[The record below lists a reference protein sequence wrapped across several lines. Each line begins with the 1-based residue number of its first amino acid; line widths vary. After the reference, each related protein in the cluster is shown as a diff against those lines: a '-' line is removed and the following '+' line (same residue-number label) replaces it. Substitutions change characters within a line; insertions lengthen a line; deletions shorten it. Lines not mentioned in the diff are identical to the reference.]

1 MSIKAVWL
9 ASLTLS
15 LALVLACG
23 GAAPAPIEVTRVV
36 TEQVETPVEVT
47 RVVTEQVEKSVE
59 VTRVVTE
66 QVEKEVIREVLVVA
80 TPVPPVESA
89 VRAGAPTGTLTVSL
103 ENLGAQTTDPILQG
117 RAGHAQYQAPIWD
130 ALLGFNYESQYGGLG
145 RGVAHEWGIDPDGSS
160 WTFHLEEGL
169 VFHNGEPLTA
179 EDVKFSLERTMF
191 HEESVVGD
199 GNRLSRQLRQPPEE
213 AIEVVDDL
221 TLRMHTVGSKPHFW
235 SLLTR
240 AVFQGGQIMPKDY
253 IEAVGDDGFRAEP
266 VGSGPWMYAGH
277 SVGDYFQY
285 EAFDKSHRGVPH
297 FAKMS
302 LLLVPEES
310 TKLAMVHTGQS
321 DIIDL
326 VPESA
331 PEVAASGAQLTVIEG
346 VGMFIYQFWG
356 LYWPEA
362 QSRPVG
368 DVRVRQAMS
377 LAINRQDIIDYTLNG
392 FGRPSMPFATFPTS
406 VDVDVP
412 RWQKW
417 GEEALRYD
425 PERAKALLAEAGYP
439 DGFEVTFWSTNFS
452 GTPYMNDLSQAVT
465 GFWEEIGIKADLRI
479 IEGGVF
485 TPMTRRPGH
494 DEWGEGFN
502 GGVSIYRNA
511 GRPLPVPR
519 YQTTFH
525 PDSNHV
531 AFGDRDTL
539 TPEGKEYLRLHEIAI
554 SERDDEKRA
563 AATNAIIQLVADQWI
578 GVPIVQ
584 GVSLYASNPDTVGR
598 WQGIYGRGEL
608 GDVFHRIPHAEGNPW
623 Q

>member
-1 MSIKAVWL
+1 MSVKVVWIGF
-9 ASLTLS
+9 STLS

-23 GAAPAPIEVTRVV
+23 GSAPAE
-36 TEQVETPVEVT
+36 PVI
-47 RVVTEQVEKSVE
+47 
-59 VTRVVTE
+59 
-66 QVEKEVIREVLVVA
+66 VEKEVVKEVTKEVVVEKEVTKEVVVIA
-80 TPVPPVESA
+80 TPVPPIQSV
-89 VRAGAPTGTLTVSL
+89 VRAGDPTGTLTVSL
-103 ENLGAQTTDPILQG
+103 ENLGAQTTDPILQT
-117 RAGHAQYQAPIWD
+117 RAGHAQYQAPIYD
-130 ALLGFNYESQYGGLG
+130 ALLGFNLESQYGGVG
-145 RGVAHEWGIDPDGSS
+145 PGVAEEWGIDPDGNS
-160 WTFHLEEGL
+160 WTFRLQEGL
-169 VFHNGEPLTA
+169 VFHNGEALTA

-191 HEESVVGD
+191 HEESLVGD

-213 AIEVVDDL
+213 AIEVIDPL
-221 TLRMHTVGSKPHFW
+221 TVRMHTDGPKPHFW

-253 IEAVGDDGFRAEP
+253 IESVGDDGFRAEP

-285 EAFDKSHRGVPH
+285 EAFDKSHRGIPH

-302 LLLVPEES
+302 LLIVPEES
-310 TKLAMVHTGQS
+310 TKLAMVRTGQA

-331 PEVAASGAQLTVIEG
+331 PEVDAAGAKLTVVEG

-356 LYWPEA
+356 LYFDEA
-362 QSRPVG
+362 QALPIS

-377 LAINRQDIIDYTLNG
+377 LAINRQDIIDYSLNG

-417 GEEALRYD
+417 SEETLVYD
-425 PERAKALLAEAGYP
+425 PERARQLLAEAGYP

-465 GFWEEIGIKADLRI
+465 GFWEEVGIQTDLRI
-479 IEGGVF
+479 IESGIF
-485 TPMTRRPGH
+485 IPMTRLPSH
-494 DEWGEGFN
+494 DEWAEGYN
-502 GGVSIYRNA
+502 GAVTIFRNA

-531 AFGDRDTL
+531 AFGDREHM
-539 TPEGKEYLRLHEIAI
+539 TPLAEEYLRLHEIAI
-554 SERDDEKRA
+554 SERDEAKRFK
-563 AATNAIIQLVADQWI
+563 ATNDILQLVADQWI

-623 Q
+623 P

>member
-1 MSIKAVWL
+1 MSVKVVWIGF
-9 ASLTLS
+9 LTLS

-23 GAAPAPIEVTRVV
+23 GSAPAE
-36 TEQVETPVEVT
+36 PVI
-47 RVVTEQVEKSVE
+47 
-59 VTRVVTE
+59 
-66 QVEKEVIREVLVVA
+66 VEKEVVKEVTKEVVVEKEVTKEVVVIA
-80 TPVPPVESA
+80 TPVPPIQSV
-89 VRAGAPTGTLTVSL
+89 VREGDPTGTLTVSL
-103 ENLGAQTTDPILQG
+103 ENLGAQTTDPILQT
-117 RAGHAQYQAPIWD
+117 RAGHAQYQAPIYD
-130 ALLGFNYESQYGGLG
+130 ALLGFNLESQYGGVG
-145 RGVAHEWGIDPDGSS
+145 PGVAEEWGIDPDGNS
-160 WTFHLEEGL
+160 WTFRLPEGL
-169 VFHNGEPLTA
+169 VFHNGEALTA

-191 HEESVVGD
+191 HEESLVGD

-213 AIEVVDDL
+213 AIEVIDPL
-221 TLRMHTVGSKPHFW
+221 TVRMHTDGPKPHFW

-253 IEAVGDDGFRAEP
+253 IESVGDDGFRAEP

-285 EAFDKSHRGVPH
+285 EAFDKSHRGIPH

-302 LLLVPEES
+302 LLIVPEES
-310 TKLAMVHTGQS
+310 TKLAMVRTGQA

-331 PEVAASGAQLTVIEG
+331 PEVEAAGAKLTVVEG

-356 LYWPEA
+356 LYFDEA
-362 QSRPVG
+362 QALPIG

-377 LAINRQDIIDYTLNG
+377 LAINRQDIIDYSLNG

-417 GEEALRYD
+417 SEETLVYD
-425 PERAKALLAEAGYP
+425 PERARQLLAEAGYP

-465 GFWEEIGIKADLRI
+465 GFWEEIGIETDLRI
-479 IEGGVF
+479 IESGIF
-485 TPMTRRPGH
+485 IPMTRLPSH
-494 DEWGEGFN
+494 DEWAEGYN
-502 GGVSIYRNA
+502 GAVTIFRNA

-519 YQTTFH
+519 YQSTFH

-531 AFGDRDTL
+531 AFGDREHM
-539 TPEGKEYLRLHEIAI
+539 TPLAEEYLRLHEIAI
-554 SERDDEKRA
+554 SERDEAKRFK
-563 AATNAIIQLVADQWI
+563 ATNDILQLVADQWI

-623 Q
+623 P

>member
-1 MSIKAVWL
+1 MSVKVVWIGF
-9 ASLTLS
+9 LTLS

-23 GAAPAPIEVTRVV
+23 GSAPAE
-36 TEQVETPVEVT
+36 PVI
-47 RVVTEQVEKSVE
+47 
-59 VTRVVTE
+59 
-66 QVEKEVIREVLVVA
+66 VEKEVVKEVTKEVVVEKEVTKEVVVIA
-80 TPVPPVESA
+80 TPVPPIQSV
-89 VRAGAPTGTLTVSL
+89 VRAGDPTGTLTVSL

-117 RAGHAQYQAPIWD
+117 RAGHAQYQAPIYD
-130 ALLGFNYESQYGGLG
+130 ALLGFNLESQYGGVG
-145 RGVAHEWGIDPDGSS
+145 PGVAEEWGIDPDGNS
-160 WTFHLEEGL
+160 WTFRLQEGL
-169 VFHNGEPLTA
+169 VFHNGEALTA

-191 HEESVVGD
+191 HEESLVGD

-213 AIEVVDDL
+213 AIEVIDPL
-221 TLRMHTVGSKPHFW
+221 TVRMHTDGPKPHFW

-253 IEAVGDDGFRAEP
+253 IESVGDDGFRAEP

-285 EAFDKSHRGVPH
+285 EAFDKSHRGIPH

-302 LLLVPEES
+302 LLIVPEES
-310 TKLAMVHTGQS
+310 TKLAMVRTGQA

-331 PEVAASGAQLTVIEG
+331 PEVDAAGAKLTVVEG

-356 LYWPEA
+356 LYFDEA
-362 QSRPVG
+362 QALPIS

-377 LAINRQDIIDYTLNG
+377 LAINRQDIIDYSLNG

-417 GEEALRYD
+417 SEETLVYD
-425 PERAKALLAEAGYP
+425 PERARQLLAEAGYP

-465 GFWEEIGIKADLRI
+465 GFWEEIGIETDLRI

-485 TPMTRRPGH
+485 TPMTRVPGH

-502 GGVSIYRNA
+502 GDVSIFRNA

-525 PDSNHV
+525 PESIHY
-531 AFGDRDTL
+531 AFGDREHM
-539 TPEGKEYLRLHEIAI
+539 TPLAEEYLRLHEIAA
-554 SERDDEKRA
+554 SERDEAKRFE
-563 AATNAIIQLVADQWI
+563 ATNDIIQLVADQWI

-623 Q
+623 P

>member
-1 MSIKAVWL
+1 MSVKVVWIGFL
-9 ASLTLS
+9 MLS

-23 GAAPAPIEVTRVV
+23 GSAPAE
-36 TEQVETPVEVT
+36 PVI
-47 RVVTEQVEKSVE
+47 
-59 VTRVVTE
+59 
-66 QVEKEVIREVLVVA
+66 VEKEVVKEVTKEVVVEKEVTKEVVVIA
-80 TPVPPVESA
+80 TPVPPVQSV
-89 VRAGAPTGTLTVSL
+89 VRAGDPTGTLTVSL

-117 RAGHAQYQAPIWD
+117 RAGHAQYQAPIYD
-130 ALLGFNYESQYGGLG
+130 ALLGFNLESQYGGVG
-145 RGVAHEWGIDPDGSS
+145 PGVAQEWGIDPDGNS
-160 WTFHLEEGL
+160 WTFRLQEGL
-169 VFHNGEPLTA
+169 VFHNGEALTA

-191 HEESVVGD
+191 HEESVVSD
-199 GNRLSRQLRQPPEE
+199 GNQLSRQLRQPPEE
-213 AIEVVDDL
+213 AIEVIDPL
-221 TLRMHTVGSKPHFW
+221 TIRMHTDGSNPHFW

-240 AVFQGGQIMPKDY
+240 AVFQAGQIMPKDY
-253 IEAVGDDGFRAEP
+253 IESVGDDGFRAEP

-285 EAFDKSHRGVPH
+285 EAFDKSHRGIPH

-302 LLLVPEES
+302 LLIVPEES
-310 TKLAMVHTGQS
+310 TKLAMVRTGQA

-331 PEVAASGAQLTVIEG
+331 PEVDAAGAKLTVVEG

-356 LYWPEA
+356 LYFDEA
-362 QSRPVG
+362 QALPIS

-377 LAINRQDIIDYTLNG
+377 LAINRQDIIDYSLNG

-417 GEEALRYD
+417 SEETLVYD
-425 PERAKALLAEAGYP
+425 PERARQLLAEAGYP

-465 GFWEEIGIKADLRI
+465 GFWEEIGIETDLRI

-485 TPMTRRPGH
+485 TPMTRVPGH

-502 GGVSIYRNA
+502 GDVSIFRNA

-519 YQTTFH
+519 YQSTFH
-525 PDSNHV
+525 PESIHY
-531 AFGDRDTL
+531 AFGDREHM
-539 TPEGKEYLRLHEIAI
+539 TPLAEEYLRLHEIAA
-554 SERDDEKRA
+554 SERDEAKRFK
-563 AATNAIIQLVADQWI
+563 ATNDIIQLVADQWI

-608 GDVFHRIPHAEGNPW
+608 GDVFHRIPHVEGNPW
-623 Q
+623 P

>member
-1 MSIKAVWL
+1 MSVRVVWIGF
-9 ASLTLS
+9 LTLS

-23 GAAPAPIEVTRVV
+23 GSAPAE
-36 TEQVETPVEVT
+36 PVI
-47 RVVTEQVEKSVE
+47 
-59 VTRVVTE
+59 
-66 QVEKEVIREVLVVA
+66 VEKEVVKEVTKEVVVEKEVTKEVVVIA
-80 TPVPPVESA
+80 TPVPPVQSV
-89 VRAGAPTGTLTVSL
+89 VRAGDPTGTLTVSL
-103 ENLGAQTTDPILQG
+103 ENLGAQTTDPILQT
-117 RAGHAQYQAPIWD
+117 RAGHAQYQAPIYD
-130 ALLGFNYESQYGGLG
+130 ALLGFNLESQYGGVG
-145 RGVAHEWGIDPDGSS
+145 PGVAEEWGIDPDGNS
-160 WTFHLEEGL
+160 WTFRLPEGL
-169 VFHNGEPLTA
+169 VFHNGEALTA

-213 AIEVVDDL
+213 AIEVIDPL
-221 TLRMHTVGSKPHFW
+221 TVRMHTDGPKPHFW

-253 IEAVGDDGFRAEP
+253 IESVGDDGFRAEP

-285 EAFDKSHRGVPH
+285 EAFDKSHRGIPH

-302 LLLVPEES
+302 LLIVPEES
-310 TKLAMVHTGQS
+310 TKLAMVRTGQA

-331 PEVAASGAQLTVIEG
+331 PEVEAAGAKLTVVEG

-356 LYWPEA
+356 LYFDEA
-362 QSRPVG
+362 QALPIG

-377 LAINRQDIIDYTLNG
+377 LAINRQDIIDYSLNG

-417 GEEALRYD
+417 SEETLVYD
-425 PERAKALLAEAGYP
+425 PERARQLLAEAGYP

-465 GFWEEIGIKADLRI
+465 GFWEEIGIETDLRI
-479 IEGGVF
+479 IESGIF
-485 TPMTRRPGH
+485 IPMTRLPSH
-494 DEWGEGFN
+494 DEWAEGYN
-502 GGVSIYRNA
+502 GAVTIFRNA

-519 YQTTFH
+519 YQSTFH

-531 AFGDRDTL
+531 AFGDREHM
-539 TPEGKEYLRLHEIAI
+539 TPLAEEYLRLHEIAI
-554 SERDDEKRA
+554 SERDEAKRFK
-563 AATNAIIQLVADQWI
+563 ATNDILQLVADQWI

-623 Q
+623 P

>member
-1 MSIKAVWL
+1 MSVVKVVWI

-15 LALVLACG
+15 LALVLGCG
-23 GAAPAPIEVTRVV
+23 GSAPAE
-36 TEQVETPVEVT
+36 PVI
-47 RVVTEQVEKSVE
+47 
-59 VTRVVTE
+59 
-66 QVEKEVIREVLVVA
+66 VEKEVTKEVEVAREVTREVVVIA
-80 TPVPPVESA
+80 TPVPPVQSV
-89 VRAGAPTGTLTVSL
+89 VRVGDPTGTLTVSL
-103 ENLGAQTTDPILQG
+103 ENLGAQTTDPILQT
-117 RAGHAQYQAPIWD
+117 RAGHAQYQAPIYD
-130 ALLGFNYESQYGGLG
+130 ALLGFNMESQYGGVG
-145 RGVAHEWGIDPDGSS
+145 PGVAEEWGIDPDGNS
-160 WTFHLEEGL
+160 WTFRLSEGL
-169 VFHNGEPLTA
+169 VFHNGEALTA

-191 HEESVVGD
+191 HEESLVGD

-213 AIEVVDDL
+213 AIEVIDSL
-221 TLRMHTVGSKPHFW
+221 TVRMHTGGPKPHFW

-253 IEAVGDDGFRAEP
+253 IESVGDDGFRAEP

-285 EAFDKSHRGVPH
+285 ESFDKSHRGVPH

-310 TKLAMVHTGQS
+310 TKLAMVRTGQA

-331 PEVAASGAQLTVIEG
+331 PEVEAAGAKLTVVEG

-356 LYWPEA
+356 LYFDEA
-362 QSRPVG
+362 QALPIG

-417 GEEALRYD
+417 SEDVLVYD
-425 PERAKALLAEAGYP
+425 PERAKQLLAEAGYP

-465 GFWEEIGIKADLRI
+465 GFWEDVGIQTDLRI
-479 IEGGVF
+479 IESGVF
-485 TPMTRRPGH
+485 IPMTRLPSH
-494 DEWGEGFN
+494 DEWDEGFN
-502 GGVSIYRNA
+502 GAVTIFRNA

-525 PDSNHV
+525 PASNHV
-531 AFGDRDTL
+531 GFGDADHM
-539 TPEGKEYLRLHEIAI
+539 TPQAEEYLRLHEIAI
-554 SERDDEKRA
+554 SERDEVKRFE
-563 AATNAIIQLVADQWI
+563 ATNDIIQLVADQWI

-608 GDVFHRIPHAEGNPW
+608 GDVFHLIPHAEGNPW
-623 Q
+623 P

>member
-1 MSIKAVWL
+1 MSVKVAWIGF
-9 ASLTLS
+9 LTLS

-23 GAAPAPIEVTRVV
+23 GSAPAE
-36 TEQVETPVEVT
+36 PVI
-47 RVVTEQVEKSVE
+47 
-59 VTRVVTE
+59 
-66 QVEKEVIREVLVVA
+66 VEKEVVKEVTKEVVVEKEVTKEVVVIA
-80 TPVPPVESA
+80 TPVPPIQSV
-89 VRAGAPTGTLTVSL
+89 VREGDPTGTLTVSL
-103 ENLGAQTTDPILQG
+103 ENLGAQTTDPILQT
-117 RAGHAQYQAPIWD
+117 RAGHAQYQAPIYD
-130 ALLGFNYESQYGGLG
+130 ALLGFNLESQYGGVG
-145 RGVAHEWGIDPDGSS
+145 PGVAEEWGIDPDGNS
-160 WTFHLEEGL
+160 WTFRLPEGL
-169 VFHNGEPLTA
+169 VFHNGEALTA

-191 HEESVVGD
+191 HVESLVGD

-213 AIEVVDDL
+213 AIEVIDPL
-221 TLRMHTVGSKPHFW
+221 TVRMHTDGPKPHFW

-253 IEAVGDDGFRAEP
+253 IESVGDDGFRAEP

-285 EAFDKSHRGVPH
+285 EAFDKSHRGIPH

-302 LLLVPEES
+302 LLIVPEES
-310 TKLAMVHTGQS
+310 TKLAMVRTGQA

-331 PEVAASGAQLTVIEG
+331 PEVEAAGAKLTVVEG

-356 LYWPEA
+356 LYFDEA
-362 QSRPVG
+362 QALPIG

-377 LAINRQDIIDYTLNG
+377 LAINRQDIIDYSLNG

-417 GEEALRYD
+417 SEDTLVYD
-425 PERAKALLAEAGYP
+425 PERAKQLLAEAGYP

-465 GFWEEIGIKADLRI
+465 GFWEEIGIETDLRI
-479 IEGGVF
+479 IESGIF
-485 TPMTRRPGH
+485 IPMTRLPSH
-494 DEWGEGFN
+494 DEWAEGYN
-502 GGVSIYRNA
+502 GAVTIFRNA

-531 AFGDRDTL
+531 AFGDREHM
-539 TPEGKEYLRLHEIAI
+539 TPLAEEYLRLHEIAI
-554 SERDDEKRA
+554 SERDEAKRFK
-563 AATNAIIQLVADQWI
+563 ATNDILQLVADQWI

-623 Q
+623 P

>member
-1 MSIKAVWL
+1 MSVKVVWIGF
-9 ASLTLS
+9 LTLS

-23 GAAPAPIEVTRVV
+23 SSAPAE
-36 TEQVETPVEVT
+36 PVI
-47 RVVTEQVEKSVE
+47 
-59 VTRVVTE
+59 
-66 QVEKEVIREVLVVA
+66 VEKEVVKEVTKEVVVEKEVTKEVVVIA
-80 TPVPPVESA
+80 TPVPPVQSV
-89 VRAGAPTGTLTVSL
+89 VRAGDPTGTLTVSL
-103 ENLGAQTTDPILQG
+103 ENLGAQTTDPILQT
-117 RAGHAQYQAPIWD
+117 RAGHAQYQAPIYD
-130 ALLGFNYESQYGGLG
+130 ALLGFNLESQYGGVG
-145 RGVAHEWGIDPDGSS
+145 PGVAQEWGIDPDGNS
-160 WTFHLEEGL
+160 WTFRLQEGL
-169 VFHNGEPLTA
+169 VFHNGEALTA

-191 HEESVVGD
+191 HVESLVGD

-213 AIEVVDDL
+213 AIEVIDPL
-221 TLRMHTVGSKPHFW
+221 TVRMHTDGPKPHFW

-253 IEAVGDDGFRAEP
+253 IESVGDDGFRAEP

-285 EAFDKSHRGVPH
+285 EAFDKSHRGIPH

-302 LLLVPEES
+302 LLIVPEES
-310 TKLAMVHTGQS
+310 TKLAMVRTGQA

-331 PEVAASGAQLTVIEG
+331 PEVEAAGAKLTVVEG

-356 LYWPEA
+356 LYFDEA
-362 QSRPVG
+362 QALPIG

-377 LAINRQDIIDYTLNG
+377 LAINRQDIIDYSLNG

-417 GEEALRYD
+417 SEDTLVYD
-425 PERAKALLAEAGYP
+425 PERAKQLLAEAGYP

-465 GFWEEIGIKADLRI
+465 GFWEEIGIETDLRI
-479 IEGGVF
+479 IESGIF
-485 TPMTRRPGH
+485 IPMTRLPSH
-494 DEWGEGFN
+494 DEWAEGYN
-502 GGVSIYRNA
+502 GAVTIYRNA

-519 YQTTFH
+519 YQSTFH

-531 AFGDRDTL
+531 AFGDREHM
-539 TPEGKEYLRLHEIAI
+539 TPLAEEYLRLHEIAI
-554 SERDDEKRA
+554 SERDEAKRFK
-563 AATNAIIQLVADQWI
+563 ATNDILQLVADQWI

-623 Q
+623 P

>member
-1 MSIKAVWL
+1 MSVKVVWIGF
-9 ASLTLS
+9 STLS

-23 GAAPAPIEVTRVV
+23 GSAPAE
-36 TEQVETPVEVT
+36 PVI
-47 RVVTEQVEKSVE
+47 
-59 VTRVVTE
+59 
-66 QVEKEVIREVLVVA
+66 VEKEVVKEVTKEVVVEKEVTKEVVVIA
-80 TPVPPVESA
+80 TPVPPIQSV
-89 VRAGAPTGTLTVSL
+89 VREGDPTGTLTVSL
-103 ENLGAQTTDPILQG
+103 ENLGAQTTDPILQT
-117 RAGHAQYQAPIWD
+117 RAGHAQYQAPIYD
-130 ALLGFNYESQYGGLG
+130 ALLGFNLESQYGGVG
-145 RGVAHEWGIDPDGSS
+145 PGVAEEWGIDPDGNS
-160 WTFHLEEGL
+160 WTFRLQEGL
-169 VFHNGEPLTA
+169 VFHNGEALTA

-191 HEESVVGD
+191 HEESLVGD

-213 AIEVVDDL
+213 AIEVIDPL
-221 TLRMHTVGSKPHFW
+221 TVRMHTDGPKPHFW

-253 IEAVGDDGFRAEP
+253 IESVGDDGFRAEP

-285 EAFDKSHRGVPH
+285 EAFDKSHRGIPH

-302 LLLVPEES
+302 LLIVPEES
-310 TKLAMVHTGQS
+310 TKLAMVRTGQA

-331 PEVAASGAQLTVIEG
+331 PEVDAAGAKLTVVEG

-356 LYWPEA
+356 LYFDEA
-362 QSRPVG
+362 QALPIS

-377 LAINRQDIIDYTLNG
+377 LAINRQDIIDYSLNG

-417 GEEALRYD
+417 SEETLVYD
-425 PERAKALLAEAGYP
+425 PERARQLLAEAGYP

-465 GFWEEIGIKADLRI
+465 GFWEEVGIQTDLRI
-479 IEGGVF
+479 IESGIF
-485 TPMTRRPGH
+485 IPMTRLPSH
-494 DEWGEGFN
+494 DEWAEGYN
-502 GGVSIYRNA
+502 GAVTIFRNA

-531 AFGDRDTL
+531 AFGDREHM
-539 TPEGKEYLRLHEIAI
+539 TPLAEEYLRLHEIAI
-554 SERDDEKRA
+554 SERDEAKRFK
-563 AATNAIIQLVADQWI
+563 ATNDILQLVADQWI

-623 Q
+623 P

>member
-1 MSIKAVWL
+1 MSVKVVWIGF
-9 ASLTLS
+9 LTLS

-23 GAAPAPIEVTRVV
+23 GSAPAE
-36 TEQVETPVEVT
+36 PVI
-47 RVVTEQVEKSVE
+47 
-59 VTRVVTE
+59 
-66 QVEKEVIREVLVVA
+66 VEKEVVKEVTKEVVVEKEVTKEVVVIA
-80 TPVPPVESA
+80 TPVPPIQSV
-89 VRAGAPTGTLTVSL
+89 VRAGDPTGTLTVSL
-103 ENLGAQTTDPILQG
+103 ENLGAQTTDPILQT
-117 RAGHAQYQAPIWD
+117 RAGHAQYQAPIYD
-130 ALLGFNYESQYGGLG
+130 ALLGFNLESQYGGVG
-145 RGVAHEWGIDPDGSS
+145 PGVAEEWGIDPDGNS
-160 WTFHLEEGL
+160 WTFRLQEGL
-169 VFHNGEPLTA
+169 VFHNGEALTA

-191 HEESVVGD
+191 HEESLVGD

-213 AIEVVDDL
+213 AIEIIDPL
-221 TLRMHTVGSKPHFW
+221 TVRMHTDGPKPHFW

-253 IEAVGDDGFRAEP
+253 IESVGDDGFRAEP

-285 EAFDKSHRGVPH
+285 EAFDKSHRGIPH

-302 LLLVPEES
+302 LLIVPEES
-310 TKLAMVHTGQS
+310 TKLAMVRTGQA

-331 PEVAASGAQLTVIEG
+331 PEVDAAGAKLTVVEG

-356 LYWPEA
+356 LYFDEA
-362 QSRPVG
+362 QALPIS

-377 LAINRQDIIDYTLNG
+377 LAINRQDIIDYSLNG

-417 GEEALRYD
+417 SEETLVYD
-425 PERAKALLAEAGYP
+425 PERAKQLLAEAGYP

-465 GFWEEIGIKADLRI
+465 GFWEEVGIQTDLRI
-479 IEGGVF
+479 IESGIF
-485 TPMTRRPGH
+485 IPMTRLPSH
-494 DEWGEGFN
+494 DEWAEGYN
-502 GGVSIYRNA
+502 GAVTIFRNA

-531 AFGDRDTL
+531 AFGDREHM
-539 TPEGKEYLRLHEIAI
+539 TPLAEEYLRLHEIAI
-554 SERDDEKRA
+554 SERDEAKRFK
-563 AATNAIIQLVADQWI
+563 ATNDILQLVADQWI

-623 Q
+623 P

>member
-1 MSIKAVWL
+1 MSVKVVWIGF
-9 ASLTLS
+9 STLS

-23 GAAPAPIEVTRVV
+23 GSAPAE
-36 TEQVETPVEVT
+36 PVI
-47 RVVTEQVEKSVE
+47 
-59 VTRVVTE
+59 
-66 QVEKEVIREVLVVA
+66 VEKEVVKEVTKEVVVEKEVTKEVVVIA
-80 TPVPPVESA
+80 TPVPPIQSV
-89 VRAGAPTGTLTVSL
+89 VRAGDPTGTLTVSL
-103 ENLGAQTTDPILQG
+103 ENLGAQTTDPILQT
-117 RAGHAQYQAPIWD
+117 RAGHAQYQAPIYD
-130 ALLGFNYESQYGGLG
+130 ALLGFNLESQYGGVG
-145 RGVAHEWGIDPDGSS
+145 PGVAQEWGIDPDGNS
-160 WTFHLEEGL
+160 WTFRLQEGL
-169 VFHNGEPLTA
+169 VFHNGEALTA

-191 HEESVVGD
+191 HEESLVGD

-213 AIEVVDDL
+213 AIEVIDPL
-221 TLRMHTVGSKPHFW
+221 TVRMHTDGPKPHFW

-253 IEAVGDDGFRAEP
+253 IESVGDDGFRAEP

-285 EAFDKSHRGVPH
+285 EAFDKSHRGIPH

-302 LLLVPEES
+302 LLIVPEES
-310 TKLAMVHTGQS
+310 TKLAMVRTGQA

-331 PEVAASGAQLTVIEG
+331 PEVDAAGAKLTVVEG

-356 LYWPEA
+356 LYFDEA
-362 QSRPVG
+362 QALPIS

-377 LAINRQDIIDYTLNG
+377 LAINRQDIIDYSLNG

-417 GEEALRYD
+417 SEETLVYD
-425 PERAKALLAEAGYP
+425 PERARQLLAEAGYP

-465 GFWEEIGIKADLRI
+465 GFWEEVGIQTDLRI
-479 IEGGVF
+479 IESGIF
-485 TPMTRRPGH
+485 IPMTRLPSH
-494 DEWGEGFN
+494 DEWAEGYN
-502 GGVSIYRNA
+502 GAVTIFRNA

-531 AFGDRDTL
+531 AFGDREHM
-539 TPEGKEYLRLHEIAI
+539 TPLAEEYLRLHEIAI
-554 SERDDEKRA
+554 SERDEAKRFK
-563 AATNAIIQLVADQWI
+563 ATNDILQLVADQWI

-623 Q
+623 P

>member
-1 MSIKAVWL
+1 MSLKVVWIG
-9 ASLTLS
+9 SLILS
-15 LALVLACG
+15 LSLVLACG
-23 GAAPAPIEVTRVV
+23 GAAPAEPQVIEREVV
-36 TEQVETPVEVT
+36 KEV
-47 RVVTEQVEKSVE
+47 V
-59 VTRVVTE
+59 
-66 QVEKEVIREVLVVA
+66 VEKEVPKEVVVEKEVQVEVTREVLVVA
-80 TPVPPVESA
+80 TPVPPVEA
-89 VRAGAPTGTLTVSL
+89 VVRTGAPTGTLTVSL
-103 ENLGAQTTDPILQG
+103 QNLGAQTTDPILQG
-117 RAGHAQYQAPIWD
+117 RAGHAQYQAPIYD
-130 ALLGFNYESQYGGLG
+130 ALLGFNYESQYGGVG
-145 RGVAHEWGIDPDGSS
+145 PGVAHEWGIDPDGSS
-160 WTFHLEEGL
+160 WTFRIREGL
-169 VFHNGEPLTA
+169 EFHNGEVLDA
-179 EDVKFSLERTMF
+179 HDVKFSLERTMY

-199 GNRLSRQLRQPPEE
+199 GNRLSRQLRQPSEE

-221 TLRMHTVGSKPHFW
+221 TLRMHTEGSKPHFW

-253 IEAVGDDGFRAEP
+253 IETVGDDGFRAEP
-266 VGSGPWMYAGH
+266 VGSGPWMYAEH
-277 SVGDYFQY
+277 SVGDYFRY

-297 FAKMS
+297 FANMS

-310 TKLAMVHTGQS
+310 TKLAMIRTGQA
-321 DIIDL
+321 DLIDL

-331 PEVAASGAQLTVIEG
+331 PEVEAADVQLTVIEG

-356 LYWPEA
+356 LYFDEA
-362 QSRPVG
+362 QALPIG
-368 DVRVRQAMS
+368 DIRVRQAMS

-392 FGRPSMPFATFPTS
+392 YGRPSMPFATFPTS

-412 RWQKW
+412 RWQAW
-417 GEEALRYD
+417 GEEALVYD
-425 PERAKALLAEAGYP
+425 PDRAKALLAEAGYA
-439 DGFEVTFWSTNFS
+439 DGFEVPFWSTNFS

-465 GFWEEIGIKADLRI
+465 GFWDEIGIKTDLQI

-485 TPMTRRPGH
+485 TPATRPAGH

-525 PDSNHV
+525 PESNHF
-531 AFGDRDTL
+531 AFGDRDHI
-539 TPEGKEYLRLHEIAI
+539 TPLAEEYLALHEIAI
-554 SERDDEKRA
+554 SERDDAKRA
-563 AATNAIIQLVADQWI
+563 EATNAIIQLVADQWV

-584 GVSLYASNPDTVGR
+584 GVSLYASNPETVGR

-623 Q
+623 QQ

>member
-1 MSIKAVWL
+1 MSVKVVWIGF
-9 ASLTLS
+9 LTLS

-23 GAAPAPIEVTRVV
+23 GSAPAE
-36 TEQVETPVEVT
+36 PVI
-47 RVVTEQVEKSVE
+47 
-59 VTRVVTE
+59 
-66 QVEKEVIREVLVVA
+66 VEKEVVKEVTKEVVVEKEVTKEVVVIA
-80 TPVPPVESA
+80 TPVPPIQSV
-89 VRAGAPTGTLTVSL
+89 VREGDPTGTLTVSL
-103 ENLGAQTTDPILQG
+103 ENLGAQTTDPILQT
-117 RAGHAQYQAPIWD
+117 RAGHAQYQAPIYD
-130 ALLGFNYESQYGGLG
+130 ALLGFNLESQYGGVG
-145 RGVAHEWGIDPDGSS
+145 PGVAEEWGIDPDGNS
-160 WTFHLEEGL
+160 WTFRLPEGL
-169 VFHNGEPLTA
+169 VFHNGEALTA

-191 HEESVVGD
+191 HVESLVGD

-213 AIEVVDDL
+213 AIEVIDPL
-221 TLRMHTVGSKPHFW
+221 TVRMHTDGPKPHFW

-253 IEAVGDDGFRAEP
+253 IESVGDDGFRAEP

-285 EAFDKSHRGVPH
+285 EAFDKSHRGIPH

-302 LLLVPEES
+302 LLIVPEES
-310 TKLAMVHTGQS
+310 TKLAMVRTGQA

-331 PEVAASGAQLTVIEG
+331 PEVEAAGAKLTVVEG

-356 LYWPEA
+356 LYFDEA
-362 QSRPVG
+362 QALPIG

-377 LAINRQDIIDYTLNG
+377 LAINRQDIIDYSLNG

-417 GEEALRYD
+417 SEDTLVYD
-425 PERAKALLAEAGYP
+425 PERAKQLLAEAGYP

-465 GFWEEIGIKADLRI
+465 GFWEEIGIETDLRI
-479 IEGGVF
+479 IESGIF
-485 TPMTRRPGH
+485 IPMTRLPSH
-494 DEWGEGFN
+494 DEWAEGYN
-502 GGVSIYRNA
+502 GAVTIFRNA

-531 AFGDRDTL
+531 AFGDREHM
-539 TPEGKEYLRLHEIAI
+539 TPLAEEYLRLHEIAI
-554 SERDDEKRA
+554 SERDEAKRFK
-563 AATNAIIQLVADQWI
+563 ATNDILQLVADQWI

-623 Q
+623 P

>member
-1 MSIKAVWL
+1 MSVKVVWIGF
-9 ASLTLS
+9 LTLS

-23 GAAPAPIEVTRVV
+23 GSAPAE
-36 TEQVETPVEVT
+36 PVI
-47 RVVTEQVEKSVE
+47 
-59 VTRVVTE
+59 
-66 QVEKEVIREVLVVA
+66 VEKEVVKEVTKEVVVEKEVTKEVVVIA
-80 TPVPPVESA
+80 TPVPPIQSV
-89 VRAGAPTGTLTVSL
+89 VRAGDPTGTLTVSL

-117 RAGHAQYQAPIWD
+117 RAGHAQYQAPIYD
-130 ALLGFNYESQYGGLG
+130 ALLGFNLESQYGGVG
-145 RGVAHEWGIDPDGSS
+145 PGVAEEWGIDPDGNS
-160 WTFHLEEGL
+160 WTFRLQEGL
-169 VFHNGEPLTA
+169 VFHNGEALTA

-191 HEESVVGD
+191 HEESLVGD

-213 AIEVVDDL
+213 AIEVIDPL
-221 TLRMHTVGSKPHFW
+221 TVRMHTDGPKPHFW

-253 IEAVGDDGFRAEP
+253 IESVGDDGFRAEP

-285 EAFDKSHRGVPH
+285 EAFDKSHRGIPH

-302 LLLVPEES
+302 LLIVPEES
-310 TKLAMVHTGQS
+310 TKLAMVRTGQA

-331 PEVAASGAQLTVIEG
+331 PEVDAAGAKLTVVEG

-356 LYWPEA
+356 LYFDEA
-362 QSRPVG
+362 QALPIS

-377 LAINRQDIIDYTLNG
+377 LAINRQDIIDYSLNG

-417 GEEALRYD
+417 SEETLVYD
-425 PERAKALLAEAGYP
+425 PERARQLLAEAGYP

-465 GFWEEIGIKADLRI
+465 GFWEEIGIETDLRI
-479 IEGGVF
+479 IESGIF
-485 TPMTRRPGH
+485 IPMTRLPSH
-494 DEWGEGFN
+494 DEWAEGYN
-502 GGVSIYRNA
+502 GAVTIYRNA

-525 PDSNHV
+525 PESIHY
-531 AFGDRDTL
+531 AFGDREHM
-539 TPEGKEYLRLHEIAI
+539 TPLAEEYLRLHEIAA
-554 SERDDEKRA
+554 SERDEAKRFE
-563 AATNAIIQLVADQWI
+563 ATNDIIQLVADQWI

-623 Q
+623 P

>member
-1 MSIKAVWL
+1 MSVKVVWIGF
-9 ASLTLS
+9 LTLS

-23 GAAPAPIEVTRVV
+23 GSAPAE
-36 TEQVETPVEVT
+36 PVI
-47 RVVTEQVEKSVE
+47 
-59 VTRVVTE
+59 
-66 QVEKEVIREVLVVA
+66 VEKEVVKEVTKEVVVEKEVTKEVVVIA
-80 TPVPPVESA
+80 TPVPPIQSV
-89 VRAGAPTGTLTVSL
+89 VREGGPTGTLTVSL
-103 ENLGAQTTDPILQG
+103 ENLGAQTTDPILQT
-117 RAGHAQYQAPIWD
+117 RAGHAQYQAPIYD
-130 ALLGFNYESQYGGLG
+130 ALLGFNLESQYGGVG
-145 RGVAHEWGIDPDGSS
+145 PGVAEEWGIDPDGNS
-160 WTFHLEEGL
+160 WTFRLPEGL
-169 VFHNGEPLTA
+169 VFHNGEALTA

-191 HEESVVGD
+191 HEESLVGD

-213 AIEVVDDL
+213 AIEVIDPL
-221 TLRMHTVGSKPHFW
+221 TVRMHTDGPKPHFW

-253 IEAVGDDGFRAEP
+253 IESVGDDGFRAEP

-285 EAFDKSHRGVPH
+285 EAFDKSHRGIPH

-302 LLLVPEES
+302 LLIVPEES
-310 TKLAMVHTGQS
+310 TKLAMVRTGQA

-331 PEVAASGAQLTVIEG
+331 PEVDAAGAKLTVVEG

-356 LYWPEA
+356 LYFDEA
-362 QSRPVG
+362 QALPIG

-377 LAINRQDIIDYTLNG
+377 LAINRQDIIDYSLNG

-417 GEEALRYD
+417 SEDTLVYD
-425 PERAKALLAEAGYP
+425 PERAKQLLAEAGYP

-465 GFWEEIGIKADLRI
+465 GFWEEVGIQTDLRI
-479 IEGGVF
+479 IESGIF
-485 TPMTRRPGH
+485 IPMTRLPSH
-494 DEWGEGFN
+494 DEWAEGYN
-502 GGVSIYRNA
+502 GAVTIFRNA

-531 AFGDRDTL
+531 AFGDREHM
-539 TPEGKEYLRLHEIAI
+539 TPLAEEYLRLHEIAI
-554 SERDDEKRA
+554 SERDEAKRFE
-563 AATNAIIQLVADQWI
+563 ATNDIIQLVADQWI

-623 Q
+623 P

>member
-1 MSIKAVWL
+1 
-9 ASLTLS
+9 
-15 LALVLACG
+15 
-23 GAAPAPIEVTRVV
+23 
-36 TEQVETPVEVT
+36 
-47 RVVTEQVEKSVE
+47 
-59 VTRVVTE
+59 
-66 QVEKEVIREVLVVA
+66 
-80 TPVPPVESA
+80 
-89 VRAGAPTGTLTVSL
+89 
-103 ENLGAQTTDPILQG
+103 
-117 RAGHAQYQAPIWD
+117 
-130 ALLGFNYESQYGGLG
+130 
-145 RGVAHEWGIDPDGSS
+145 
-160 WTFHLEEGL
+160 
-169 VFHNGEPLTA
+169 
-179 EDVKFSLERTMF
+179 
-191 HEESVVGD
+191 
-199 GNRLSRQLRQPPEE
+199 
-213 AIEVVDDL
+213 
-221 TLRMHTVGSKPHFW
+221 
-235 SLLTR
+235 
-240 AVFQGGQIMPKDY
+240 
-253 IEAVGDDGFRAEP
+253 
-266 VGSGPWMYAGH
+266 MYAGH

-285 EAFDKSHRGVPH
+285 EAFDKSHRGIPH

-302 LLLVPEES
+302 LLIVPEES
-310 TKLAMVHTGQS
+310 TKLAMVRTGQA

-331 PEVAASGAQLTVIEG
+331 PEVEAAGAKLTVVEG

-356 LYWPEA
+356 LYFDEA
-362 QSRPVG
+362 QALPIS

-377 LAINRQDIIDYTLNG
+377 LAINRQDIIDYSLNG

-417 GEEALRYD
+417 SEETLVYD
-425 PERAKALLAEAGYP
+425 PERARQLLAEAGYP

-465 GFWEEIGIKADLRI
+465 GFWEEIGIETDLRI

-485 TPMTRRPGH
+485 TPMTRVPGH

-502 GGVSIYRNA
+502 GDVSIFRNA

-531 AFGDRDTL
+531 AFGDREHM
-539 TPEGKEYLRLHEIAI
+539 TPLAEEYLRLHEIAI
-554 SERDDEKRA
+554 SERDEAKRFK
-563 AATNAIIQLVADQWI
+563 ATNDILQLVADQWI

-623 Q
+623 P

>member
-1 MSIKAVWL
+1 M
-9 ASLTLS
+9 S

-23 GAAPAPIEVTRVV
+23 GAAAPAQVEVTRVV

-47 RVVTEQVEKSVE
+47 RVVTEQVETSVE

-66 QVEKEVIREVLVVA
+66 QVEKEVIKEVLVVA
-80 TPVPPVESA
+80 TPVPPVEA
-89 VRAGAPTGTLTVSL
+89 VVRQGDPTGTLTVSL
-103 ENLGAQTTDPILQG
+103 QNLGAQVTDPILQG
-117 RAGHAQYQAPIWD
+117 RAGHAQYQAPIYD
-130 ALLGFNYESQYGGLG
+130 ALLGFNHESQYGGVG
-145 RGVAHEWGIDPDGSS
+145 PGVAQEWGIDPDGTS
-160 WTFHLEEGL
+160 WTFNIAPGL
-169 VFHNGEPLTA
+169 VFHNGEVLDA
-179 EDVKFSLERTMF
+179 HDVKFSLERTMY
-191 HEESVVGD
+191 HGESVVGD
-199 GNRLSRQLRQPPEE
+199 GNRLNRQLRQPSEE
-213 AIEVVDDL
+213 AIEVIDDL
-221 TLRMHTVGSKPHFW
+221 TLRMHTEGSKPHFW

-253 IEAVGDDGFRAEP
+253 IESVGDEGFRAEP
-266 VGSGPWMYAGH
+266 VGSGPWMYAEH
-277 SVGDYFQY
+277 SVGDYFRY
-285 EAFDKSHRGVPH
+285 EAFDKSHRGIPH
-297 FAKMS
+297 FANMS

-310 TKLAMVHTGQS
+310 TKLAMVRTGQA
-321 DIIDL
+321 DLIDL

-331 PEVAASGAQLTVIEG
+331 PEVEAAGAQLTVIEG

-362 QSRPVG
+362 QALPIG

-377 LAINRQDIIDYTLNG
+377 LAINRQDIIDFTLNG
-392 FGRPSMPFATFPTS
+392 YGRPSMPFATFPTS

-412 RWQKW
+412 RWQQW
-417 GEEALRYD
+417 GEEALVYD
-425 PERAKALLAEAGYP
+425 PERAKELLAEAGYP

-452 GTPYMNDLSQAVT
+452 GTPYVNDLSQAVT
-465 GFWEEIGIKADLRI
+465 GFWDEIGIESDLKI
-479 IEGGVF
+479 IEIGTF
-485 TPMTRRPGH
+485 SPLTRRPSH

-502 GGVSIYRNA
+502 GAVSIFRNA

-519 YQTTFH
+519 YQSTFH

-531 AFGDRDTL
+531 AFGDRDNM
-539 TPEGKEYLRLHEIAI
+539 TPEAVEYLRLHEIAI
-554 SERDDEKRA
+554 SERDDAKRA
-563 AATNAIIQLVADQWI
+563 EATNAIIQLVADQWI

-584 GVSLYASNPDTVGR
+584 GVSLYASNPETVGR

>member
-1 MSIKAVWL
+1 MSVKAVWVGF
-9 ASLTLS
+9 LTLS
-15 LALVLACG
+15 LALVLACAG
-23 GAAPAPIEVTRVV
+23 SAPAEPKIVEKVV
-36 TEQVETPVEVT
+36 TEQVEVPVT
-47 RVVTEQVEKSVE
+47 QIVEKEVE
-59 VTRVVTE
+59 
-66 QVEKEVIREVLVVA
+66 VEKEVIKEVLVVV

-89 VRAGAPTGTLTVSL
+89 VRSGDPTGTLTVSL
-103 ENLGAQTTDPILQG
+103 ENLGAQTTDPILQT
-117 RAGHAQYQAPIWD
+117 RAGHAQYQAPIYD
-130 ALLGFNYESQYGGLG
+130 ALLGFNHESQYGGVG
-145 RGVAHEWGIDPDGSS
+145 PGVAQEWGIDPDGSS
-160 WTFHLEEGL
+160 WTFRLLEGL
-169 VFHNGEPLTA
+169 EFHNGEALTA

-191 HEESVVGD
+191 HGESLVGD
-199 GNRLSRQLRQPPEE
+199 GNRLARQLRQPPEG
-213 AIEVVDDL
+213 AIEIIDPL
-221 TLRMHTVGSKPHFW
+221 TIRMHTEGSKPHFW

-253 IEAVGDDGFRAEP
+253 IESVGDDVFRAEP

-310 TKLAMVHTGQS
+310 TKMAMVRTGQA
-321 DIIDL
+321 DLIDL

-331 PEVAASGAQLTVIEG
+331 PEVEAAGIQLTVIEG

-356 LYWPEA
+356 LYFDEA
-362 QSRPVG
+362 QALPIG

-412 RWQKW
+412 RWQQW
-417 GEEALRYD
+417 GEETLGYD
-425 PERAKALLAEAGYP
+425 PDRARQLLAEAGYP

-465 GFWEEIGIKADLRI
+465 GFWEEIGIKSDLQI
-479 IEGGVF
+479 TESGVF
-485 TPMTRRPGH
+485 IPMTRLPSH

-502 GGVSIYRNA
+502 GAVSIFRNA

-525 PDSNHV
+525 PDSNHA
-531 AFGDRDTL
+531 AFGDREHM
-539 TPEGKEYLRLHEIAI
+539 TPLAEEYLMLHEIAI
-554 SERDDEKRA
+554 SERDEAKRFE
-563 AATNAIIQLVADQWI
+563 ATNDIIQLVADQWI

-584 GVSLYASNPDTVGR
+584 GVSLYASDPDTVGR

-623 Q
+623 SQ

>member
-1 MSIKAVWL
+1 MSVKVVWIGF
-9 ASLTLS
+9 LTLS

-23 GAAPAPIEVTRVV
+23 GSAPAE
-36 TEQVETPVEVT
+36 PVI
-47 RVVTEQVEKSVE
+47 
-59 VTRVVTE
+59 
-66 QVEKEVIREVLVVA
+66 VEKEVVKEVTKEVVVEKEVTKEVVVIA
-80 TPVPPVESA
+80 TPVPPIQSV
-89 VRAGAPTGTLTVSL
+89 VREGDPTGTLTVSL

-117 RAGHAQYQAPIWD
+117 RAGHAQYQAPIYD
-130 ALLGFNYESQYGGLG
+130 ALLGFNLESQYGGVG
-145 RGVAHEWGIDPDGSS
+145 PGVAEEWGIDPDGNS
-160 WTFHLEEGL
+160 WTFRLPEGL
-169 VFHNGEPLTA
+169 VFHNGEALTA

-191 HEESVVGD
+191 HEESLVGD

-213 AIEVVDDL
+213 AIEVIDPL
-221 TLRMHTVGSKPHFW
+221 TVRMHTDGPKPHFW

-253 IEAVGDDGFRAEP
+253 IESVGDDGFRAEP

-285 EAFDKSHRGVPH
+285 EAFDKSHRGIPH

-302 LLLVPEES
+302 LLIVPEES
-310 TKLAMVHTGQS
+310 TKLAMVRTGQA

-331 PEVAASGAQLTVIEG
+331 PEVDAAGAKLTVVEG

-356 LYWPEA
+356 LYFDEA
-362 QSRPVG
+362 QALPIS

-377 LAINRQDIIDYTLNG
+377 LAINRQDIIDYSLNG

-417 GEEALRYD
+417 SEETLVYD
-425 PERAKALLAEAGYP
+425 PERARQLLAEAGYP

-465 GFWEEIGIKADLRI
+465 GFWEEIGIETDLRI

-485 TPMTRRPGH
+485 TPMTRVPGH

-502 GGVSIYRNA
+502 GDVSIYRNA

-525 PDSNHV
+525 PESNHY
-531 AFGDRDTL
+531 AFGDREHM
-539 TPEGKEYLRLHEIAI
+539 TPLAEEYLRLHEIAI
-554 SERDDEKRA
+554 SERDEAKRFE
-563 AATNAIIQLVADQWI
+563 ATNDIIQLVADQWI

-623 Q
+623 P

>member
-1 MSIKAVWL
+1 MSVKVVWIGF
-9 ASLTLS
+9 LTLS

-23 GAAPAPIEVTRVV
+23 GSAPAE
-36 TEQVETPVEVT
+36 PVI
-47 RVVTEQVEKSVE
+47 
-59 VTRVVTE
+59 
-66 QVEKEVIREVLVVA
+66 VEKEVVKEVTKEVVVEKEVTKEVVVIA
-80 TPVPPVESA
+80 TPVPPIQSV
-89 VRAGAPTGTLTVSL
+89 VREGDPTGTLTVSL
-103 ENLGAQTTDPILQG
+103 ENLGAQTTDPILQT
-117 RAGHAQYQAPIWD
+117 RAGHAQYQAPIYD
-130 ALLGFNYESQYGGLG
+130 ALLGFNLESQYGGVG
-145 RGVAHEWGIDPDGSS
+145 PGVAEEWGIDPDGNS
-160 WTFHLEEGL
+160 WTFRLPEGL
-169 VFHNGEPLTA
+169 VFHNGEALTA

-191 HEESVVGD
+191 HVESLVGD

-213 AIEVVDDL
+213 AIEVIDPL
-221 TLRMHTVGSKPHFW
+221 TVRMHTDGPKPHFW

-253 IEAVGDDGFRAEP
+253 IESVGDDGFRAEP

-285 EAFDKSHRGVPH
+285 EAFDKSHRGIPH

-302 LLLVPEES
+302 LLIVPEES
-310 TKLAMVHTGQS
+310 TKLAMVRTGQA

-331 PEVAASGAQLTVIEG
+331 PEVDAAGAKLTVVEG

-356 LYWPEA
+356 LYFDEA
-362 QSRPVG
+362 QALPIG

-377 LAINRQDIIDYTLNG
+377 LAINRQDIIDYSLNG

-417 GEEALRYD
+417 SEDTLVYD
-425 PERAKALLAEAGYP
+425 PERAKQLLAEAGYP

-465 GFWEEIGIKADLRI
+465 GFWEEIGIETDLRI
-479 IEGGVF
+479 IESGIF
-485 TPMTRRPGH
+485 IPMTRLPSH
-494 DEWGEGFN
+494 DEWGEGYN
-502 GGVSIYRNA
+502 GAVTIFRNA

-531 AFGDRDTL
+531 AFGDREHM
-539 TPEGKEYLRLHEIAI
+539 TPLAEEYLRLHEIAI
-554 SERDDEKRA
+554 SERDEAKRFK
-563 AATNAIIQLVADQWI
+563 ATNDILQLVADQWI

-623 Q
+623 P

>member
-1 MSIKAVWL
+1 MSVKVVWIGF
-9 ASLTLS
+9 LTLS

-23 GAAPAPIEVTRVV
+23 GSAPAE
-36 TEQVETPVEVT
+36 PVI
-47 RVVTEQVEKSVE
+47 
-59 VTRVVTE
+59 
-66 QVEKEVIREVLVVA
+66 VEKEVVKEVTKEVVVEKEVTKEVVVIA
-80 TPVPPVESA
+80 TPVPPIQSV
-89 VRAGAPTGTLTVSL
+89 VREGDPTGTLTVSL
-103 ENLGAQTTDPILQG
+103 ENLGAQTTDPILQT
-117 RAGHAQYQAPIWD
+117 RAGHAQYQAPIYD
-130 ALLGFNYESQYGGLG
+130 ALLGFNLESQYGGVG
-145 RGVAHEWGIDPDGSS
+145 PGVAEEWGIDPDGNS
-160 WTFHLEEGL
+160 WTFRLPEGL
-169 VFHNGEPLTA
+169 VFHNGEALTA

-191 HEESVVGD
+191 HEESLVGD

-213 AIEVVDDL
+213 AIEVIDPL
-221 TLRMHTVGSKPHFW
+221 TVRMHTDGPKPHFW

-253 IEAVGDDGFRAEP
+253 IESVGDDGFRAEP

-285 EAFDKSHRGVPH
+285 EAFDKSHRGIPH

-302 LLLVPEES
+302 LLIVPEES
-310 TKLAMVHTGQS
+310 TKLAMVRTGQA

-331 PEVAASGAQLTVIEG
+331 PEVDAAGAKLTVVEG

-356 LYWPEA
+356 LYFDEA
-362 QSRPVG
+362 QALPIS

-377 LAINRQDIIDYTLNG
+377 LAINRQDIIDYSLNG

-417 GEEALRYD
+417 SEETLVYD
-425 PERAKALLAEAGYP
+425 PERARQLLAEAGYP

-465 GFWEEIGIKADLRI
+465 GFWEEVGIQTDLRI
-479 IEGGVF
+479 IESGIF
-485 TPMTRRPGH
+485 IPMTRLPSH
-494 DEWGEGFN
+494 DEWAEGYN
-502 GGVSIYRNA
+502 GAVTIFRNA

-531 AFGDRDTL
+531 AFGDREHM
-539 TPEGKEYLRLHEIAI
+539 TPLAEEYLRLHEIAI
-554 SERDDEKRA
+554 SERDEAKRFK
-563 AATNAIIQLVADQWI
+563 ATNDILQLVADQWI

-623 Q
+623 P

>member
-1 MSIKAVWL
+1 MSVKVVWIGF
-9 ASLTLS
+9 LTLS

-23 GAAPAPIEVTRVV
+23 GSAPAE
-36 TEQVETPVEVT
+36 PVI
-47 RVVTEQVEKSVE
+47 
-59 VTRVVTE
+59 
-66 QVEKEVIREVLVVA
+66 VEKEVVKEVTKEVVVEKEVTKEVVVIA
-80 TPVPPVESA
+80 TPVPPIQSV
-89 VRAGAPTGTLTVSL
+89 VREGDPTGTLTVSL
-103 ENLGAQTTDPILQG
+103 ENLGAQTTDPILQT
-117 RAGHAQYQAPIWD
+117 RAGHAQYQAPIYD
-130 ALLGFNYESQYGGLG
+130 ALLGFNLESQYGGVG
-145 RGVAHEWGIDPDGSS
+145 PGVAEEWGIDPDGNS
-160 WTFHLEEGL
+160 WTFRLPEGL
-169 VFHNGEPLTA
+169 VFHNGEALTA

-191 HEESVVGD
+191 HVESLVGD

-213 AIEVVDDL
+213 AIEVIDPL
-221 TLRMHTVGSKPHFW
+221 TVRMHTDGPKPHFW

-253 IEAVGDDGFRAEP
+253 IESVGDDGFRAEP

-285 EAFDKSHRGVPH
+285 EAFDKSHRGIPH

-302 LLLVPEES
+302 LLIVPEES
-310 TKLAMVHTGQS
+310 TKLAMVRTGQA

-331 PEVAASGAQLTVIEG
+331 PEVEAAGAKLTVVEG

-356 LYWPEA
+356 LYFDEA
-362 QSRPVG
+362 QALPIG

-377 LAINRQDIIDYTLNG
+377 LAINRQDIIDYSLNG

-417 GEEALRYD
+417 SEETLVYD
-425 PERAKALLAEAGYP
+425 PERAKQLLAEAGYP

-465 GFWEEIGIKADLRI
+465 GFWEEIGIETDLRI
-479 IEGGVF
+479 IESGIF
-485 TPMTRRPGH
+485 IPMTRLPSH
-494 DEWGEGFN
+494 DEWAEGYN
-502 GGVSIYRNA
+502 GAVTIFRNA

-519 YQTTFH
+519 YQSTFH

-531 AFGDRDTL
+531 AFGDREHM
-539 TPEGKEYLRLHEIAI
+539 TPLAEEYLRLHEIAI
-554 SERDDEKRA
+554 SERDEAKRFK
-563 AATNAIIQLVADQWI
+563 ATNDILQLVADQWI

-623 Q
+623 P

>member
-1 MSIKAVWL
+1 MSVKVVWIGF
-9 ASLTLS
+9 LTLS

-23 GAAPAPIEVTRVV
+23 GSAPAE
-36 TEQVETPVEVT
+36 PVI
-47 RVVTEQVEKSVE
+47 
-59 VTRVVTE
+59 
-66 QVEKEVIREVLVVA
+66 VEKEVVKEVTKEVVVEKEVTKEVVVIA
-80 TPVPPVESA
+80 TPVPPIQSV
-89 VRAGAPTGTLTVSL
+89 VREGDPTGTLTVSL
-103 ENLGAQTTDPILQG
+103 ENLGAQTTDPILQT
-117 RAGHAQYQAPIWD
+117 RAGHAQYQAPIYD
-130 ALLGFNYESQYGGLG
+130 ALLGFNLESQYGGVG
-145 RGVAHEWGIDPDGSS
+145 PGVAEEWGIDPDGNS
-160 WTFHLEEGL
+160 WTFRLPEGL
-169 VFHNGEPLTA
+169 VFHNGEALTA

-191 HEESVVGD
+191 HVESLVGD

-213 AIEVVDDL
+213 AIEVIDPL
-221 TLRMHTVGSKPHFW
+221 TVRMHTNGPKPHFW

-253 IEAVGDDGFRAEP
+253 IESVGDDGFRAEP

-285 EAFDKSHRGVPH
+285 EAFDKSHRGIPH

-302 LLLVPEES
+302 LLIVPEES
-310 TKLAMVHTGQS
+310 TKLAMVRTGQA

-331 PEVAASGAQLTVIEG
+331 PEVEAAGAKLTVVEG

-356 LYWPEA
+356 LYFDEA
-362 QSRPVG
+362 QALPIG

-377 LAINRQDIIDYTLNG
+377 LAINRQDIIDYSLNG

-417 GEEALRYD
+417 SEETLVYD
-425 PERAKALLAEAGYP
+425 PERAKQLLAEAGYP

-465 GFWEEIGIKADLRI
+465 GFWEEIGIETDLRI
-479 IEGGVF
+479 IESGIF
-485 TPMTRRPGH
+485 IPMTRLPSH
-494 DEWGEGFN
+494 DEWAEGYN
-502 GGVSIYRNA
+502 GAVTIFRNA

-519 YQTTFH
+519 YQSTFH

-531 AFGDRDTL
+531 AFGDREHM
-539 TPEGKEYLRLHEIAI
+539 TPLAEEYLRLHEIAI
-554 SERDDEKRA
+554 SERDEAKRFK
-563 AATNAIIQLVADQWI
+563 ATNDILQLVADQWI

-623 Q
+623 P

>member
-1 MSIKAVWL
+1 MSVKVVWIGF
-9 ASLTLS
+9 LTLS

-23 GAAPAPIEVTRVV
+23 GSAPAE
-36 TEQVETPVEVT
+36 PVI
-47 RVVTEQVEKSVE
+47 
-59 VTRVVTE
+59 
-66 QVEKEVIREVLVVA
+66 VEKEVVKEVTKEVVVEKEVTKEVVVIA
-80 TPVPPVESA
+80 TPVPPIQSV
-89 VRAGAPTGTLTVSL
+89 VREGDPTGTLTVSL
-103 ENLGAQTTDPILQG
+103 ENLGAQTTDPILQT
-117 RAGHAQYQAPIWD
+117 RAGHAQYQAPIYD
-130 ALLGFNYESQYGGLG
+130 ALLGFNLESQYGGVG
-145 RGVAHEWGIDPDGSS
+145 PGVAEEWGIDPDGNS
-160 WTFHLEEGL
+160 WTFRLPEGL
-169 VFHNGEPLTA
+169 VFHNGEALTA

-191 HEESVVGD
+191 HVESLVGD

-213 AIEVVDDL
+213 AIEVIDPL
-221 TLRMHTVGSKPHFW
+221 TVRMHTNGPKPHFW

-253 IEAVGDDGFRAEP
+253 IESVGDDGFRAEP

-285 EAFDKSHRGVPH
+285 EAFDKSHRGIPH

-302 LLLVPEES
+302 LLIVPEES
-310 TKLAMVHTGQS
+310 TKLAMVRTGQA

-331 PEVAASGAQLTVIEG
+331 PEVEAAGAELTVVEG

-356 LYWPEA
+356 LYFDEA
-362 QSRPVG
+362 QALPIG

-377 LAINRQDIIDYTLNG
+377 LAINRQDIIDYSLNG

-417 GEEALRYD
+417 SEETLVYD
-425 PERAKALLAEAGYP
+425 PERAKQLLAEAGYP

-465 GFWEEIGIKADLRI
+465 GFWEEIGIETDLRI
-479 IEGGVF
+479 IESGIF
-485 TPMTRRPGH
+485 IPMTRLPSH
-494 DEWGEGFN
+494 DEWAEGYN
-502 GGVSIYRNA
+502 GAVTIFRNA

-519 YQTTFH
+519 YQSTFH

-531 AFGDRDTL
+531 AFGDREHM
-539 TPEGKEYLRLHEIAI
+539 TPLAEEYLRLHEIAI
-554 SERDDEKRA
+554 SERDEAKRFK
-563 AATNAIIQLVADQWI
+563 ATNDILQLVADQWI

-623 Q
+623 P

>member
-1 MSIKAVWL
+1 MSVKVVWIGF
-9 ASLTLS
+9 STLS

-23 GAAPAPIEVTRVV
+23 GSAPAE
-36 TEQVETPVEVT
+36 PVI
-47 RVVTEQVEKSVE
+47 
-59 VTRVVTE
+59 
-66 QVEKEVIREVLVVA
+66 VEKEVVKEVTKEVVVEKEVTKEVVVIA
-80 TPVPPVESA
+80 TPVPPIQSV
-89 VRAGAPTGTLTVSL
+89 VRAGDPTGTLTVSL

-117 RAGHAQYQAPIWD
+117 RAGHAQYQAPIYD
-130 ALLGFNYESQYGGLG
+130 ALLGFNLESQYGGVG
-145 RGVAHEWGIDPDGSS
+145 PGVAEEWGIDPDGNS
-160 WTFHLEEGL
+160 WTFRLQEGL
-169 VFHNGEPLTA
+169 VFHNGEALTA

-191 HEESVVGD
+191 HEESLVGD

-213 AIEVVDDL
+213 AIEVIDPL
-221 TLRMHTVGSKPHFW
+221 TVRMHTDGPKPHFW

-253 IEAVGDDGFRAEP
+253 IESVGDDGFRAEP

-285 EAFDKSHRGVPH
+285 EAFDKSHRGIPH

-302 LLLVPEES
+302 LLIVPEES
-310 TKLAMVHTGQS
+310 TKLAMVRTGQA

-331 PEVAASGAQLTVIEG
+331 PEVDAAGAKLTVVEG

-356 LYWPEA
+356 LYFDEA
-362 QSRPVG
+362 QALPIS

-377 LAINRQDIIDYTLNG
+377 LAINRQDIIDYSLNG

-417 GEEALRYD
+417 SEETLVYD
-425 PERAKALLAEAGYP
+425 PERARQLLAEAGYP

-465 GFWEEIGIKADLRI
+465 GFWEEVGIQTDLRI
-479 IEGGVF
+479 IESGIF
-485 TPMTRRPGH
+485 IPMTRLPSH
-494 DEWGEGFN
+494 DEWAEGYN
-502 GGVSIYRNA
+502 GAVTIFRNA

-531 AFGDRDTL
+531 AFGDREHM
-539 TPEGKEYLRLHEIAI
+539 TPLAEEYLRLHEIAI
-554 SERDDEKRA
+554 SERDEAKRFK
-563 AATNAIIQLVADQWI
+563 ATNDILQLVADQWI

-623 Q
+623 P

>member
-1 MSIKAVWL
+1 MSVKVVWIGF
-9 ASLTLS
+9 LTLS

-23 GAAPAPIEVTRVV
+23 SSAPAE
-36 TEQVETPVEVT
+36 PVI
-47 RVVTEQVEKSVE
+47 
-59 VTRVVTE
+59 
-66 QVEKEVIREVLVVA
+66 VEKEVVKEVTKEVVVEKEVTKEVVVIA
-80 TPVPPVESA
+80 TPVPPVQSV
-89 VRAGAPTGTLTVSL
+89 VRAGDPTGTLTVSL
-103 ENLGAQTTDPILQG
+103 ENLGAQTTDPILQT
-117 RAGHAQYQAPIWD
+117 RAGHAQYQAPIYD
-130 ALLGFNYESQYGGLG
+130 ALLGFNLESQYGGVG
-145 RGVAHEWGIDPDGSS
+145 PGVAQEWGIDPDGNS
-160 WTFHLEEGL
+160 WTFRLQEGL
-169 VFHNGEPLTA
+169 VFHNGEALTA

-191 HEESVVGD
+191 HEESLVGD

-213 AIEVVDDL
+213 AIEVIDPL
-221 TLRMHTVGSKPHFW
+221 TVRMHTDGPKPHFW

-253 IEAVGDDGFRAEP
+253 IESVGDDGFRAEP

-285 EAFDKSHRGVPH
+285 EAFDKSHRGIPH

-302 LLLVPEES
+302 LLIVPEES
-310 TKLAMVHTGQS
+310 TKLAMVRTGQA

-331 PEVAASGAQLTVIEG
+331 PEVEAAGAKLTVVEG

-356 LYWPEA
+356 LYFDEA
-362 QSRPVG
+362 QALPIG

-377 LAINRQDIIDYTLNG
+377 LAINRQDIIDYSLNG

-417 GEEALRYD
+417 SEDTLVYD
-425 PERAKALLAEAGYP
+425 PERAKQLLAEAGYP

-465 GFWEEIGIKADLRI
+465 GFWEEIGIETDLRI
-479 IEGGVF
+479 IESGIF
-485 TPMTRRPGH
+485 IPMTRLPSH
-494 DEWGEGFN
+494 DEWAEGYN
-502 GGVSIYRNA
+502 GAVTIYRNA

-519 YQTTFH
+519 YQSTFH

-531 AFGDRDTL
+531 AFGDREHM
-539 TPEGKEYLRLHEIAI
+539 TPLAEEYLRLHEIAI
-554 SERDDEKRA
+554 SERDEAKRFK
-563 AATNAIIQLVADQWI
+563 ATNDILQLVADQWI

-623 Q
+623 P

>member
-1 MSIKAVWL
+1 
-9 ASLTLS
+9 
-15 LALVLACG
+15 
-23 GAAPAPIEVTRVV
+23 
-36 TEQVETPVEVT
+36 
-47 RVVTEQVEKSVE
+47 
-59 VTRVVTE
+59 
-66 QVEKEVIREVLVVA
+66 
-80 TPVPPVESA
+80 
-89 VRAGAPTGTLTVSL
+89 
-103 ENLGAQTTDPILQG
+103 
-117 RAGHAQYQAPIWD
+117 
-130 ALLGFNYESQYGGLG
+130 
-145 RGVAHEWGIDPDGSS
+145 
-160 WTFHLEEGL
+160 
-169 VFHNGEPLTA
+169 
-179 EDVKFSLERTMF
+179 
-191 HEESVVGD
+191 
-199 GNRLSRQLRQPPEE
+199 
-213 AIEVVDDL
+213 
-221 TLRMHTVGSKPHFW
+221 MHTDGSKPHFW

-310 TKLAMVHTGQS
+310 TKLAMVRTGQA

-331 PEVAASGAQLTVIEG
+331 PEVEAADAKLTVIEG

-356 LYWPEA
+356 LYFDEA
-362 QSRPVG
+362 QALPIG

-417 GEEALRYD
+417 SEEALVYD
-425 PERAKALLAEAGYP
+425 PERARQLLVEAGYP

-465 GFWEEIGIKADLRI
+465 GFWDEIGIKTDLKI

-485 TPMTRRPGH
+485 IPMTRMPSH

-502 GGVSIYRNA
+502 GSISIFRNA

-519 YQTTFH
+519 YQSTFH
-525 PDSNHV
+525 PDSNHA
-531 AFGDRDTL
+531 AFGDREHM
-539 TPEGKEYLRLHEIAI
+539 TPQAEEYLRLHEIAI
-554 SERDDEKRA
+554 SERDEDKRFKV
-563 AATNAIIQLVADQWI
+563 TNDIIQLVVDNWI

-584 GVSLYASNPDTVGR
+584 GVSLYASNPDTVGH

-623 Q
+623 QQ

>member
-1 MSIKAVWL
+1 MSVKVVWIG
-9 ASLTLS
+9 SLMLS

-23 GAAPAPIEVTRVV
+23 SSAPAE
-36 TEQVETPVEVT
+36 PVI
-47 RVVTEQVEKSVE
+47 
-59 VTRVVTE
+59 
-66 QVEKEVIREVLVVA
+66 VEKEVVREVTKEVVVEKEVTKEVVVIA
-80 TPVPPVESA
+80 TPVPPVQSV
-89 VRAGAPTGTLTVSL
+89 VRAGDPTGTLTVSL
-103 ENLGAQTTDPILQG
+103 ENLGAQTTDPILQT
-117 RAGHAQYQAPIWD
+117 RAGHAQYQAPIYD
-130 ALLGFNYESQYGGLG
+130 ALLGFNFESQYGGVG
-145 RGVAHEWGIDPDGSS
+145 PGVAEEWGIDPDGNS
-160 WTFHLEEGL
+160 WTFRLPEGL
-169 VFHNGEPLTA
+169 VFHNGEALTA

-191 HEESVVGD
+191 HEESLVGD

-213 AIEVVDDL
+213 AIEVIDPL
-221 TLRMHTVGSKPHFW
+221 TVRMHTDGPKPHFW

-253 IEAVGDDGFRAEP
+253 IESVGDDGFRAEP

-310 TKLAMVHTGQS
+310 TKLAMVRTGQA

-331 PEVAASGAQLTVIEG
+331 PEVEAAGAKLTVVEG

-356 LYWPEA
+356 LYFDEA
-362 QSRPVG
+362 QALPIG

-417 GEEALRYD
+417 SEDTLVYD
-425 PERAKALLAEAGYP
+425 PERAKQLLAEAGYP

-465 GFWEEIGIKADLRI
+465 GFWEDVGIQTDLRI
-479 IEGGVF
+479 IESGIF
-485 TPMTRRPGH
+485 IPMTRLPSH
-494 DEWGEGFN
+494 DEWAEGYN
-502 GGVSIYRNA
+502 GAVTIFRNA

-519 YQTTFH
+519 YQSTFH

-531 AFGDRDTL
+531 AFGDPEHM
-539 TPEGKEYLRLHEIAI
+539 TPLAEEYLRLHEIAI
-554 SERDDEKRA
+554 SERDEAKRFK
-563 AATNAIIQLVADQWI
+563 ATNDILQLVADQWI

-623 Q
+623 P